1 MSAPRILTA
10 GVTLLALI
18 PVAALPAQETDPA
31 DGPTFVA
38 HDVKPVLANQDE
50 VVQLLKRA
58 YPAGYRSTGLDVTA
72 VLWVFVDEEGKV
84 GKSQILKSSGYDV
97 FDGAAMEVAGGMVF
111 APAQSAGEPVAVWIN
126 QAIHF
131 KSAEG
136 GQHLSGPAGIG
147 AEKKRPEEAMKE
159 EKDEP

>member
-1 MSAPRILTA
+1 MSAPRLLTV

-18 PVAALPAQETDPA
+18 PVTDVPAQESDPA
-31 DGPTFVA
+31 DGPVFVA
-38 HDVKPVLANQDE
+38 HDVEPVLANEDE
-50 VVQLLKRA
+50 VIQLLKRA

-72 VLWVFVDEEGKV
+72 ILWIFVDEHGTV
-84 GKSQILKSSGYDV
+84 GNSQVLKSSGYDV
-97 FDGAAMEVAGGMVF
+97 FDGAAMEVADGMEF
-111 APAQSAGEPVAVWIN
+111 TPAQNGGEQVAVWIN

-136 GQHLSGPAGIG
+136 GQHLSGPAGVA
-147 AEKKRPEEAMKE
+147 AEKKRPEEEMKD